1 MGGHRQAAGQPQ
13 SMKPLANQVGPI
25 GDFTLFRL
33 GLEELALD
41 TSVMYF
47 RAPLSMDDVPTIRVK
62 DLDQAYNIL
71 TSRGFQFSSPP
82 AEVDGGRAA
91 VLVDN
96 QGDSLLVLEPK

>member
-13 SMKPLANQVGPI
+13 SMKPLANQLGPI

-47 RAPLSMDDVPTIRVK
+47 RAPLSMDDVPTIRVR

-82 AEVDGGRAA
+82 SEVDGGRAA
-91 VLVDN
+91 VLIDN